1 MPAEN
6 RVRRH
11 DRGDRGQ
18 DPVSEGL
25 SFRCQATSLG
35 VGQAKTSTP
44 ELLLQDSIL
53 FAEVLD
59 HGVLF
64 AADPPSGGDDE
75 DLPWTNYPCHGW
87 MMKQSAAIG

>member
-1 MPAEN
+1 M
-6 RVRRH
+6 
-11 DRGDRGQ
+11 
-18 DPVSEGL
+18 VSGVTIV
-25 SFRCQATSLG
+25 ATSDKTRYPMAFPFGAKRRRLS

-59 HGVLF
+59 RGILL

-75 DLPWTNYPCHGW
+75 DLPWTNHACHGS
-87 MMKQSAAIG
+87 MMNQSAAIG